1 MSLNENLDGVE
12 IGSGSEEESVPVS
25 GLDILNEIG
34 SMGAGNAATAL
45 SDLIERKI
53 SINVPQIH
61 VVSPVRI
68 PDILKFY
75 DLETV
80 VVIEQLSANLDCD
93 ILLVF
98 PVGEARKL
106 VRILTEDMM
115 VEEGP
120 DDYSVID
127 EVGNIIIGNFLN
139 AISDFTGIPLLPAP
153 PIHIVDLFDAI
164 LDVFL
169 ARISM
174 EDREAILF
182 DARMKCEDEDI
193 YGAMLMFIS
202 KSLQERLIEKGAEW
216 LNF

>member
-1 MSLNENLDGVE
+1 MSVNESLDGVG
-12 IGSGSEEESVPVS
+12 IGGDSEDESVPVS

-45 SDLIERKI
+45 SDMIERKI
-53 SINVPQIH
+53 SINVPKIH

-80 VVIEQLSANLDCD
+80 VVIEQLSVNLDCD
-93 ILLVF
+93 LLLVF
-98 PVGEARKL
+98 PVEEARKL
-106 VRILTEDMM
+106 VRILTEDMIGD
-115 VEEGP
+115 EGS
-120 DDYSVID
+120 DEYSVID

-153 PIHIVDLFDAI
+153 PVHIVDLFDAI

-174 EDREAILF
+174 EERDAILF
-182 DARMKCEDEDI
+182 DARMRCEDDDI

-216 LNF
+216 LSF